1 MVSIVV
7 ATAQNNVIG
16 NDNDLIWHLPADLKH
31 FKSVTSGSSILMGRK
46 TYESIGRPLPKR
58 ENIII
63 TRQTGLLIEG
73 CIVVNSLQEAINKAE
88 SEEVFIIGG
97 VIIGMVTSLVGPIA
111 FVGIAVP
118 NLVKII
124 RKTVDH
130 QRIGFSVFLLGGAFS
145 VLADLL
151 SRGVLFSDVLPVN
164 AMQCILAF
172 PVIVVLL
179 FNKRKRV

>member
-73 CIVVNSLQEAINKAE
+73 CVVVNSLQEAINKAE

-97 VIIGMVTSLVGPIA
+97 GEIYKQAMEIADKIYLTKIHQDFEGDTMFPEIDPNVWKELSCVSGELDEKNKLEHSFLELV
-111 FVGIAVP
+111 
-118 NLVKII
+118 
-124 RKTVDH
+124 R
-130 QRIGFSVFLLGGAFS
+130 R
-145 VLADLL
+145 
-151 SRGVLFSDVLPVN
+151 
-164 AMQCILAF
+164 
-172 PVIVVLL
+172 
-179 FNKRKRV
+179 

>member
-73 CIVVNSLQEAINKAE
+73 CVVLNSLQEAINKAE

-97 VIIGMVTSLVGPIA
+97 GEIYKQAMEIADKIYLTKIHQDFEGDTMFPEIDPNVWKELSCVSGELDEKNKLKHSFLELV
-111 FVGIAVP
+111 
-118 NLVKII
+118 
-124 RKTVDH
+124 R
-130 QRIGFSVFLLGGAFS
+130 R
-145 VLADLL
+145 
-151 SRGVLFSDVLPVN
+151 
-164 AMQCILAF
+164 
-172 PVIVVLL
+172 
-179 FNKRKRV
+179 

>member
-63 TRQTGLLIEG
+63 TRQADLTIEG
-73 CIVVNSLQEAINKAE
+73 CVVANSLQEAIDKAK

-97 VIIGMVTSLVGPIA
+97 GEIYKQAIEIADKIYLTKIHQDFEGDTVFPEIDSSTWKEVSSVPGQLDEKNKLAHTFIELV
-111 FVGIAVP
+111 
-118 NLVKII
+118 
-124 RKTVDH
+124 RK
-130 QRIGFSVFLLGGAFS
+130 
-145 VLADLL
+145 
-151 SRGVLFSDVLPVN
+151 
-164 AMQCILAF
+164 
-172 PVIVVLL
+172 
-179 FNKRKRV
+179 

>member
-16 NDNDLIWHLPADLKH
+16 NYNDLIWHLPADLKH

-73 CIVVNSLQEAINKAE
+73 CVVVNSLQEAINKA
-88 SEEVFIIGG
+88 
-97 VIIGMVTSLVGPIA
+97 
-111 FVGIAVP
+111 
-118 NLVKII
+118 
-124 RKTVDH
+124 
-130 QRIGFSVFLLGGAFS
+130 
-145 VLADLL
+145 
-151 SRGVLFSDVLPVN
+151 
-164 AMQCILAF
+164 
-172 PVIVVLL
+172 
-179 FNKRKRV
+179 

>member
-73 CIVVNSLQEAINKAE
+73 CVVVNSLQEAINKAE

-97 VIIGMVTSLVGPIA
+97 GEIYKQAMEIADKIYLTKIHQDFEGDTMFPEIDPNVWKELSCVSGELDEKNKLKHSFLELV
-111 FVGIAVP
+111 
-118 NLVKII
+118 
-124 RKTVDH
+124 R
-130 QRIGFSVFLLGGAFS
+130 R
-145 VLADLL
+145 
-151 SRGVLFSDVLPVN
+151 
-164 AMQCILAF
+164 
-172 PVIVVLL
+172 
-179 FNKRKRV
+179 

>member
-31 FKSVTSGSSILMGRK
+31 FKSVTSGSSIVMGRK

-73 CIVVNSLQEAINKAE
+73 CVVVNSLQEAINKAE

-97 VIIGMVTSLVGPIA
+97 GEIYKQAMEIADKIYLTKIHQDFEGDTMFPEIDPNVWKELSCVSGELDEKNKLKHSFLELV
-111 FVGIAVP
+111 
-118 NLVKII
+118 
-124 RKTVDH
+124 R
-130 QRIGFSVFLLGGAFS
+130 R
-145 VLADLL
+145 
-151 SRGVLFSDVLPVN
+151 
-164 AMQCILAF
+164 
-172 PVIVVLL
+172 
-179 FNKRKRV
+179 